1 MTTMTTMHRARAIAA
16 AMTSVLLAL
25 PAAAQ
30 AQTAVITGKI
40 TSEFGQPVEQA
51 NVYINDL
58 TISVPTNA
66 QGVYTITVPAARVS
80 GQQLN
85 LRVRAIGYQP
95 GLRPIRLTAGSQ
107 TQDFTL
113 KQDINRLNEVV
124 VTGVVGAGTERAK
137 VPYAIGRLTAED
149 MPVPALDPVQA
160 LAGKVA
166 GVRIGQIGGSPGST
180 PEIMLRGPHSINA
193 QGRSQ
198 GPLFVVDGVV
208 LNVGSYDE
216 LGGLDIESVEV
227 VKGAAGASI
236 YGATAANGVIVI
248 KTKRGANQ
256 EGVKFTARTEY
267 GVSDLNSFSYGAP
280 VNHSLQLDETGT
292 RFCVS
297 GAGPVAPC
305 SRTVNWMSEVLRINS
320 VATDTLRTGF
330 GLQYGQPSGADLL
343 NVFQANQW
351 PGQRYNIMSQ
361 ISSPGVVALHS
372 LDATGRVGGVRFYA
386 SGSYS
391 DDQGAIKELTGQQQ
405 RRARVNLDY
414 DVKSTATVSISTLYD
429 RGTTDLHSG
438 NFGAL
443 LRGATTGTDVS
454 ARDSLGRPLL
464 TVFGP
469 VSRPT
474 TNGQSGYFY
483 NPENEINYRV
493 SDRFL
498 GSMTTTYFPV
508 DWATFDGTIAY
519 DNRTRIDRDFFAK
532 GYRSTTLSVNT
543 NLGNAGIGNRRE
555 EAMNG
560 AIGGTFR
567 HQFTN
572 DFNAKLQTRA
582 TYEQDVQSVDQAN
595 GAQFIVKDIFTLS
608 NASTNITATSSGQ
621 TIKREG
627 YFVGGN
633 AEYKNRYIVDA
644 TYRYDGSSLF
654 GAGNR
659 WAPFGRVSGV
669 WRVSEEPF
677 WKVPHISDFRLR
689 ASDGTAGNS
698 PAFTSQY
705 ETYTCVAT
713 GCSLGQA
720 GNPLLKPETTREVE
734 VGSDF
739 TLFDRL
745 GIELTHVNSK
755 TNNQILPV
763 PTPAVL
769 GFSTQ
774 WQNAGTLSS
783 TTWEAAANLPV
794 LNRRN
799 FSWTMRG
806 TWDRTKTFITQL
818 FEPDFFG
825 AGGTGQGTGSLF
837 FFTADNSTPA
847 GSSFPKNQYGNIW
860 GRQFYKSCSNLPA
873 SVQSQCGDG
882 KAFQVND
889 QGWVVWVGDGNSWQD
904 GITKNLWQTKL
915 PAAKSPWNVP
925 LFFGHPIVDRP
936 LAGQPGEGVPTLHIL
951 GNTLPAFRLTWNN
964 TIQYKRLTA
973 YALLDGT
980 FGNYLNNQGEQWGL
994 LDFSSAHFDQGNATV
1009 ATAKPVGYGWRVG
1022 APESSGTGGFY
1033 DVLGPNNYSVEKASF
1048 TKLREMSLTYR
1059 IGALKGLGGDW
1070 TAGVVGRNLYTWT
1083 KYSGYDPETGACQ
1096 SNSSCVTGSG
1106 LVNGTDAFDFPTL
1119 RRFTFSLST
1128 RF

>member
-1 MTTMTTMHRARAIAA
+1 MTIMTTMHRVRAMAA
-16 AMTSVLLAL
+16 VTASVLLAL

-30 AQTAVITGKI
+30 AQTAVITGKV

-66 QGVYTITVPAARVS
+66 QGVYTITIPAARVS

-95 GLRPIRLTAGSQ
+95 GLRPVRITAGSQ

-113 KQDINRLNEVV
+113 KQDVNRLNEVV
-124 VTGVVGAGTERAK
+124 VTGTVGEGVERAK
-137 VPYAIGRLTAED
+137 VPFAIGRLTAED

-160 LAGKVA
+160 LTGKVA
-166 GVRIGQIGGSPGST
+166 GVRIGQVGGAPGST

-198 GPLFVVDGVV
+198 QPLFVVDGAV

-256 EGVKFTARTEY
+256 EGIKFNARTEY
-267 GVSDLNSFSYGAP
+267 GFSDLNSFDYGQP
-280 VNHSLQLDETGT
+280 LNHTLQLDETGT
-292 RFCVS
+292 RFCVGGS
-297 GAGPVAPC
+297 GPVAPC
-305 SRTVNWMSEVLRINS
+305 SRTVNWMSEVMRINS

-343 NVFQANQW
+343 NVFQASLW
-351 PGQRYNIMSQ
+351 PGQRFNTMAQ
-361 ISSPGVVALHS
+361 MSSPGIVALHS

-391 DDQGAIKELTGQQQ
+391 DDQGAIKELNGQQQ

-414 DVKSTATVSISTLYD
+414 DVKSTATVSISTMYD
-429 RGTTDLHSG
+429 RGTTDLHSA
-438 NFGAL
+438 NFGGL
-443 LRGATTGTDVS
+443 LRGATPGTDYT
-454 ARDSLGRPLL
+454 ARDSLGRPILL
-464 TVFGP
+464 GFGP
-469 VSRPT
+469 QSRPT
-474 TNGQSGYFY
+474 GNGNGGYFY
-483 NPENEINYRV
+483 NQENEINYRV

-498 GSMTTTYFPV
+498 GSMTTTFFPT

-519 DNRTRIDRDFFAK
+519 DNRARIDRDYVTK
-532 GYRSTTLSVNT
+532 GYRTTTVSVNT

-555 EAMNG
+555 EATNG
-560 AIGGTFR
+560 AIGATFR
-567 HQFTN
+567 HAFTS
-572 DFNAKLQTRA
+572 DFNAKLQTRG
-582 TYEQDVQSVDQAN
+582 TYEQDILQTENAS
-595 GAQFIVKDIFTLS
+595 GTQFIVKDIFTLS
-608 NASTNITATSSGQ
+608 NTSTSKTATSSGQ
-621 TIKREG
+621 TIKRMG
-627 YFVGGN
+627 YFAGAN
-633 AEYKNRYIVDA
+633 AEYKNRYIVDG
-644 TYRYDGSSLF
+644 TFRYDGSSLF
-654 GAGNR
+654 GEGNR
-659 WAPFGRVSGV
+659 WAPFGRISGV

-677 WKVPHISDFRLR
+677 WHVPHISDFRLR

-698 PAFTSQY
+698 PAFDSQY
-705 ETYTCVAT
+705 ETYSCSAT

-720 GNPLLKPETTREVE
+720 GNSKLKPETTREIE
-734 VGSDF
+734 VGTDF

-745 GIELTHVNSK
+745 GVELTHVNS
-755 TNNQILPV
+755 TTQNQILPV
-763 PTPAVL
+763 PTAATL

-774 WQNAGTLSS
+774 WQNAGTLGS
-783 TTWEAAANLPV
+783 TTWEAAATLPV

-799 FSWTMRG
+799 FSWTMRS

-818 FEPDFFG
+818 FEPDFF
-825 AGGTGQGTGSLF
+825 ATGGTTQGSGSLF
-837 FFTADNSTPA
+837 FMTAKDSTPP
-847 GSSFPKNQYGNIW
+847 GSKFPMNQYGNIW
-860 GRQFYKSCSNLPA
+860 GRQFYKSCGNLPA
-873 SVQSQCGDG
+873 SVQAQCGDG

-889 QGWVVWVGDGNSWQD
+889 QGWVVWVGDGNSWRD
-904 GITKNLWQTKL
+904 GITKNLWQTNL

-925 LFFGHPIVDRP
+925 LQFGHPIVDRP

-994 LDFSSAHFDQGNATV
+994 LDFSSAHFDQANATV
-1009 ATAKPVGYGWRVG
+1009 ETAKPTGYGWRVG
-1022 APESSGTGGFY
+1022 KPESSGTGGFY

-1059 IGALKGLGGDW
+1059 IGALKGIGGDW

-1096 SNSSCVTGSG
+1096 STSSCVTGSG